1 MVVLWLLEGE
11 DGKKKKK
18 VYADGPVSWS
28 KIIPVSNKQRRGRMV
43 PSIDGNVAEVLQEDS
58 G

>member
-1 MVVLWLLEGE
+1 MAGE
-11 DGKKKKK
+11 DGKKRRKK
-18 VYADGPVSWS
+18 VYADGPVSWT

-43 PSIDGNVAEVLQEDS
+43 PSIDGNVAEMLQEDS